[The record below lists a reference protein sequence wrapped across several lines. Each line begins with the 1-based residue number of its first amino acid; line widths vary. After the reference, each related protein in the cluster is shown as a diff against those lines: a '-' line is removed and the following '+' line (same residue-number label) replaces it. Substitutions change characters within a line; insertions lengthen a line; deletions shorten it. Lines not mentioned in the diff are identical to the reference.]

1 MIEVR
6 TLDSFA
12 QIAKGVVLPKLDVTI
27 TRADLVRYA
36 GASDDYVAQHW
47 DQPMMLAAGF
57 DDVVVHGWLCFAH
70 MCRCVTSWAAP
81 TVATIE
87 SYRIRYLRPLYPG
100 LVCCGGLVEDVHDDK
115 AELGLW
121 ANNMAGEKVTIA
133 DMVLRPAS

>member
-12 QIAKGVVLPKLDVTI
+12 QIAQGMNLPPLDVTI

-47 DQPMMLAAGF
+47 DQQMMLEAGF

-70 MCRCVTSWAAP
+70 MCRCVTNWATPA
-81 TVATIE
+81 VATIV

-100 LVCCGGLVEDVHDDK
+100 QITCGGLVEQVDDDK
-115 AELGLW
+115 AQLSLW
-121 ANNMAGEKVTIA
+121 ARNMAGEKVTIA
-133 DMVLRPAS
+133 DMVLRPVP

>member
-6 TLDSFA
+6 TSDSFA
-12 QIAKGVVLPKLDVTI
+12 QIAKGVVLPSLDVMI

-36 GASDDYVAQHW
+36 GAADDYVAQHW

-70 MCRCVTSWAAP
+70 MCRCVTNWAVP
-81 TVATIE
+81 TVATID

-100 LVCCGGLVEDVHDDK
+100 PVSCGGLVENVHGDR

-121 ANNMAGEKVTIA
+121 ATNMAGEKVTIA
-133 DMVLRPAS
+133 DMVLRPTS

>member
-1 MIEVR
+1 MIEAP

-12 QIAKGVVLPKLDVTI
+12 QITKGMVLPSLDLTI

-36 GASDDYVAQHW
+36 GAADDYVAQHW

-70 MCRCVTSWAAP
+70 MCRCVTSWAGP
-81 TVATIE
+81 TVATIA

-100 LVCCGGLVEDVHDDK
+100 PVSCGGLVEDVRDDT

-121 ANNMAGEKVTIA
+121 ATNMAGEKVTIA
-133 DMVLRPAS
+133 VMVLRLIS

>member
-6 TLDSFA
+6 TSDSFA
-12 QIAKGVVLPKLDVTI
+12 QIAKGVVLPPLDVI
-27 TRADLVRYA
+27 IARADLVRYA
-36 GASDDYVAQHW
+36 GAADDYVAQHW

-70 MCRCVTSWAAP
+70 MCRCVTNWAVP
-81 TVATIE
+81 TVATID

-100 LVCCGGLVEDVHDDK
+100 PVSCGGFVEDVHGDR
-115 AELGLW
+115 AELRLW
-121 ANNMAGEKVTIA
+121 ATNMAGEKVTIA